1 MNPTPP
7 DTGSDDALLQLQL
20 RIARRADEIA
30 REKNFE
36 KQASSHCWLLAES
49 EVLARES
56 AKLLTD
62 AMP

>member
-7 DTGSDDALLQLQL
+7 DVSSEDIFLQLQL

-30 REKNFE
+30 RDRELENR
-36 KQASSHCWLLAES
+36 ASSHCWLLAET

-56 AKLLTD
+56 NKLLTD
-62 AMP
+62 ATT